1 MDYLKL
7 ILNAWPILWAV
18 PFYFGVMTSVVVVNE
33 MRPIVRALLRSDVPL
48 SATSPLQIVEGGT
61 TATANA

>member
-7 ILNAWPILWAV
+7 ILNAWPILWVV

-33 MRPIVRALLRSDVPL
+33 MRPIVRALRADVPL
-48 SATSPLQIVEGGT
+48 SATSAPQLVEGGT
-61 TATANA
+61 TAAANA